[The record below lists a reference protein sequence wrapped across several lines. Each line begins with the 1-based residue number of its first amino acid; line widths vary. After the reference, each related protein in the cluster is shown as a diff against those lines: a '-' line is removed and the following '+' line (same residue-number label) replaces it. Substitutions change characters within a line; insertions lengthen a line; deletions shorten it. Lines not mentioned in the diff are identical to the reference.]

1 MLAVFLI
8 ENTEYRNLF
17 KTFHFLEFASGWCLV
32 SVLCN
37 GAMWSCGP
45 MCATKTLSD
54 GQAHPAAPSWTL
66 LGHTEGHPAHRH
78 PAEMCHD
85 HFQALG
91 SRRNSSPIVDHLF
104 ETHNWT
110 GLLCYGFGCL
120 PVLRPRPADCY
131 ETVQKTWEEMSVVQS
146 VALLCRPRL
155 MFPFVRSPHSRSESR
170 KMSRSTQHPVQKCRM
185 LMLTLLTGRKGCQW
199 DVVE

>member
-1 MLAVFLI
+1 MPIYILHRYDKSDHQTAVLAVFLI

-78 PAEMCHD
+78 PAEMCLD

-104 ETHNWT
+104 V
-110 GLLCYGFGCL
+110 CL
-120 PVLRPRPADCY
+120 YCGRARP
-131 ETVQKTWEEMSVVQS
+131 TVTK
-146 VALLCRPRL
+146 PY
-155 MFPFVRSPHSRSESR
+155 R
-170 KMSRSTQHPVQKCRM
+170 KRGKR
-185 LMLTLLTGRKGCQW
+185 
-199 DVVE
+199 